1 MNAANEIIDGSL
13 FKSPPSR
20 FETKVEPVLST
31 FGGAVGYWDN
41 LQLNLP
47 KTSHHAP
54 FKRLIV
60 HGIAVSDEF
69 PVRAPYRYVYLE
81 YYNPHFRTDLW
92 FTTASSN
99 MTKVC
104 E

>member
-1 MNAANEIIDGSL
+1 MNAVNEIIDGAL
-13 FKSPPSR
+13 FKSADSR
-20 FETKVEPVLST
+20 FDTKVEPVLST
-31 FGGAVGYWDN
+31 YGGAVGYWDK
-41 LQLNLP
+41 LELNLP
-47 KTSHHAP
+47 KTLQHSP
-54 FKRLIV
+54 FKKLVV

-81 YYNPHFRTDLW
+81 HYNPHFRADLW

-99 MTKVC
+99 MRKVC